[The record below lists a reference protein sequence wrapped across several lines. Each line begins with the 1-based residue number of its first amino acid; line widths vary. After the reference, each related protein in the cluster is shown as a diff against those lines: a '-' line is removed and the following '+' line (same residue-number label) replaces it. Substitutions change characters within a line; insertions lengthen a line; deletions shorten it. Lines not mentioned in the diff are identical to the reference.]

1 MKNSYRI
8 INLLRRLFKV
18 FLWASIVNV
27 LIVIGFITADFF
39 TTVKENNS
47 SVVVIENSQNIL
59 NEKLLVEAVSKA
71 GWIYKYS
78 SDADSTFQISHPFD
92 ALFFSVLVLL
102 MFYYSHRFFIELQ
115 KGFKTGCLF
124 FEANYLRI
132 KKIGFLL
139 LTMLFYSWIKVIF
152 NYVIN
157 SKSSIGKLN
166 SFHFEFD
173 SSDLTPIVMVL
184 LIFVFAEI
192 YRAGIEMKEESEY
205 TI

>member
-1 MKNSYRI
+1 MKNNYRI

-27 LIVIGFITADFF
+27 LIVIGFITVGFF
-39 TTVKENNS
+39 TTVKENDS
-47 SVVVIENSQNIL
+47 SVVVEKSQNIL

-78 SDADSTFQISHPFD
+78 SDADSTFQISHPFG
-92 ALFFSVLVLL
+92 ALFFSILVLL
-102 MFYYSHRFFIELQ
+102 VFYYSHRFFVELQ
-115 KGFKTGCLF
+115 KGFKTRCLF
-124 FEANYLRI
+124 FDANYLRI

-139 LTMLFYSWIKVIF
+139 LSMLFYSWFKVIV
-152 NYVIN
+152 NYVIDLKN
-157 SKSSIGKLN
+157 SVGKMN

-173 SSDLTPIVMVL
+173 TSDLTPIVIVL
-184 LIFVFAEI
+184 LIFVFAEV